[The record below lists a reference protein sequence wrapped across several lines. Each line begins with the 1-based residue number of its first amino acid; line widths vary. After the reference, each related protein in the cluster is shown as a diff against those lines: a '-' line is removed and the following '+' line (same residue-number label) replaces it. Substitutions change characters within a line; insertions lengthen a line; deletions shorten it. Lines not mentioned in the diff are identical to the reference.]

1 MGSEFCI
8 RDSLLIVQKY
18 DKNAGMG
25 TIFSAMI
32 PYTIGYFV
40 VLAVLVVVWRQ

>member
-1 MGSEFCI
+1 
-8 RDSLLIVQKY
+8 
-18 DKNAGMG
+18 MG

-40 VLAVLVVVWRQ
+40 VLAVLVVVWMTIGIPVGYRWTSLVIKHI